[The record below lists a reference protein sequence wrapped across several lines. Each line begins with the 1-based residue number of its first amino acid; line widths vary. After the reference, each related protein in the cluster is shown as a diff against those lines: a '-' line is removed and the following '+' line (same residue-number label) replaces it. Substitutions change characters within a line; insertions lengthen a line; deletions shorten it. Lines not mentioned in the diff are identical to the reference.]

1 MYFYQL
7 QVSKLFQDK
16 WSDYLELIQLTGKA
30 IFFQNCTSI
39 LYDNIIKLKF
49 PIPDNTEPLAD
60 AFNFEEENAVRYVGG
75 YVIAALKKKY
85 HSDKETVAG
94 LNQLMDKNTGIN
106 KATSATWVQEVNRG
120 GLTMI
125 TDQAQG
131 AFMSIEASIK
141 SKLRVNKAHKMD
153 EQTRHQLQNEV
164 FCDSDV
170 QFNWC
175 LTGINLKIDDE
186 TAEKILELCIDQWI
200 TVRENSFANSIIE
213 FYKQQ
218 SEKGTEKA
226 KPLCIP

>member
-94 LNQLMDKNTGIN
+94 LNQLMDK
-106 KATSATWVQEVNRG
+106 
-120 GLTMI
+120 
-125 TDQAQG
+125 
-131 AFMSIEASIK
+131 
-141 SKLRVNKAHKMD
+141 
-153 EQTRHQLQNEV
+153 
-164 FCDSDV
+164 
-170 QFNWC
+170 
-175 LTGINLKIDDE
+175 
-186 TAEKILELCIDQWI
+186 
-200 TVRENSFANSIIE
+200 
-213 FYKQQ
+213 QQ
-218 SEKGTEKA
+218 SKKGTEKA
-226 KPLCIP
+226 KPLRKTLN

>member
-1 MYFYQL
+1 MAHVRDAIMDMMADESYHLPSEANHICLSMAKVVSAELQSPSEDSVAFCSWLVNQLVQIVDRSFSSTTSQLNREKLWMYFYQL

-94 LNQLMDKNTGIN
+94 LNQLMDK
-106 KATSATWVQEVNRG
+106 
-120 GLTMI
+120 
-125 TDQAQG
+125 
-131 AFMSIEASIK
+131 
-141 SKLRVNKAHKMD
+141 
-153 EQTRHQLQNEV
+153 
-164 FCDSDV
+164 
-170 QFNWC
+170 
-175 LTGINLKIDDE
+175 
-186 TAEKILELCIDQWI
+186 
-200 TVRENSFANSIIE
+200 
-213 FYKQQ
+213 QQ
-218 SEKGTEKA
+218 SKKGTEKA
-226 KPLCIP
+226 KPLRKTLN